1 MIRRLD
7 ESFSCDS
14 PVAYVPGVVLHAL
27 DSGICLEYFVLQ
39 PRDRWGLSGGS
50 ARGPERAPI
59 SFVKESESVYSRIF
73 PIGTKPKVMAEQ
85 ILADL
90 KLSGTHLAFERMDG
104 MVIINRRDPLTP
116 RRITYDPDTGDLLVE
131 KQVVGFPTW
140 LRTLHH
146 RTGYRVGET
155 RENTWAFFVDLAILA
170 MIFWAVSGIWMWA
183 ELRATRKW
191 GIVSALAGIGLFT
204 FLALSL

>member
-1 MIRRLD
+1 MRASVVIRRSHMYLAL
-7 ESFSCDS
+7 FFT
-14 PVAYVPGVVLHAL
+14 PWVAVYAL
-27 DSGICLEYFVLQ
+27 STLLFNHGI
-39 PRDRWGLSGGS
+39 RGGT
-50 ARGPERAPI
+50 AAGGPEGAPI

-73 PIGTKPKVMAEQ
+73 PIGTTPKVMAEQ

-90 KLSGTHLAFERMDG
+90 KLSGTHFAFERMDG

-116 RRITYDPDTGDLLVE
+116 RRLTYDPDTGDLLVE
-131 KQVVGFPTW
+131 RQVMGFPTW

-146 RTGYRVGET
+146 RTGFKEGET
-155 RENTWAFFVDLAILA
+155 RENSWALSVDLAILA
-170 MIFWAVSGIWMWA
+170 MIFWTASGIWMWV

-191 GIVSALAGIGLFT
+191 GLVCALGGIGLFT